1 MFSEHMN
8 HEQEH
13 QAQLEHEWKRQSAKL
28 DAILNRGMQAYT
40 DNVEGVEAAFETG
53 EHTLCCIDEGTP
65 FGDMRSAGSG
75 ILMEGED
82 RATFITNLKK
92 AGVKE
97 VTSHA
102 GCGAAALYRE
112 KMRITDKS
120 VDEVAQEGARRVA
133 EELGVPYKGHIIEL
147 ARPKELHNARVIY
160 FDGTGS
166 FNPSAVDG
174 LPAGFV
180 VSRKFMTTEQ
190 AKSETGIAMSIAFG
204 DHGFGK
210 KFSEQEPLLVVA
222 IGAEELTTAQLLKEL
237 EGLAGDRPVRLETW
251 DADWIVNERLE
262 EAATLENSRA
272 N

>member
-8 HEQEH
+8 PELEHQVQLEQEWKK
-13 QAQLEHEWKRQSAKL
+13 QSVILKAVLE
-28 DAILNRGMQAYT
+28 RGMQDYAGSL
-40 DNVEGVEAAFETG
+40 EGVEAAFETKD
-53 EHTLCCIDEGTP
+53 HTLCCIDEGAP

-75 ILMEGED
+75 ILMEGEV
-82 RATFITNLKK
+82 RMKFISELKR

-112 KMRITDKS
+112 KMGFTDKS
-120 VDEVAQEGARRVA
+120 VDEVAQEGAQKIA
-133 EELGVPYKGHIIEL
+133 EELGVPYKGHLTEL
-147 ARPKELHNARVIY
+147 VRPKGLHNARVVY

-180 VSRKFMTTEQ
+180 VSRKFMTPEQ
-190 AKSETGIAMSIAFG
+190 AREEAGIALSIAFG

-210 KFSEQEPLLVVA
+210 KFSDGEPLVVVT
-222 IGAEELTTAQLLKEL
+222 IGGEELSAEQLQQEL
-237 EGLAGDRPVRLETW
+237 EGLAGGRPVRIESWQARTG
-251 DADWIVNERLE
+251 IK
-262 EAATLENSRA
+262 EAA
-272 N
+272 